1 MVRIGNSSMRW
12 IVGAVLLTLGI
23 FALPTRAYGEIV
35 GIEFLEWKQEM
46 TGTLQIEGG
55 GLPGTVANLQ
65 STLGLPEGDY
75 LTQERLSLH
84 WLKNNYLIGTHLDSK
99 RSASSTLTSPLV
111 FGGVV
116 FAPGESIKSRLELR
130 QDSLLYLYT
139 FINIPMFRLG
149 IPFGAEK
156 LNFSTSVESS
166 TTGLEGEGN
175 ETGTFPV
182 VGLALSIQP
191 APIIH
196 ISAEGEG
203 MKYQTSGNEFR
214 FYDLRGQVEI
224 HFAPFI
230 GMNFGYRK
238 CVTDADLENFGVA
251 DLTMK
256 GPYATLNFRF

>member
-1 MVRIGNSSMRW
+1 MVRIGECSVRCV
-12 IVGAVLLTLGI
+12 VGLALLVLGLL
-23 FALPTRAYGEIV
+23 ALPSRAYGEIV

-55 GLPGTVANLQ
+55 GLPGTEANLQ

-75 LTQERLSLH
+75 LTQERLWLH

-99 RSASSTLTSPLV
+99 RSATQTLTSPLV

-116 FAPGESIKSRLELR
+116 FAPGETVKSRLELR

-149 IPFGAEK
+149 IPFGAER
-156 LNFSTSVESS
+156 LNFSTSVES
-166 TTGLEGEGN
+166 TVTGMEGEGN

-191 APIIH
+191 IPIVH

-238 CVTDADLENFGVA
+238 CVTDADLEGFGVA

-256 GPYATLNFRF
+256 GPYATLNFSF

>member
-1 MVRIGNSSMRW
+1 MVRIGEGWLRW
-12 IVGAVLLTLGI
+12 VVGVVLMVFGV
-23 FALPTRAYGEIV
+23 FALPSRAYGEIV
-35 GIEFLEWKQEM
+35 GVEFLEWKQEM

-55 GLPGTVANLQ
+55 GLPGTQADLQ
-65 STLGLPEGDY
+65 SIGLPEGDY
-75 LTQERLSLH
+75 LTQERLWLH
-84 WLKNNYLIGTHLDSK
+84 WLKSNYLIGTHLDTK
-99 RSASSTLTSPLV
+99 RSGTQTLSSPLV

-116 FAPGESIKSRLELR
+116 FAPGETVNSRLELR

-139 FINIPMFRLG
+139 FLNIPMFRLG
-149 IPFGAEK
+149 IPFGAER
-156 LNFSTSVESS
+156 LNFSTSVQS
-166 TTGLEGEGN
+166 TTTGIEGEGD
-175 ETGTFPV
+175 EGGTFPV
-182 VGLALSIQP
+182 IGLALSFQP

-238 CVTDADLENFGVA
+238 CVTDADLQNFGVA

>member
-1 MVRIGNSSMRW
+1 MGFFLLAL
-12 IVGAVLLTLGI
+12 GVL
-23 FALPTRAYGEIV
+23 ALPSRAYGEIV
-35 GIEFLEWKQEM
+35 GIEFLEWKQDM
-46 TGTLQIEGG
+46 TGELQIEGG
-55 GLPGTVANLQ
+55 GLPGTEVNL
-65 STLGLPEGDY
+65 STLGLAEGDY
-75 LTQERLSLH
+75 LTQERLWLH
-84 WLKNNYLIGTHLDSK
+84 WLKNNYLIATHLDTK
-99 RSASSTLTSPLV
+99 RSASETLTEALV

-116 FAPGESIKSRLELR
+116 FAPGESVKSRLELR

-156 LNFSTSVESS
+156 LNFSTSVEST
-166 TTGLEGEGN
+166 TTGMEGEGN

-182 VGLALSIQP
+182 VGLALSFQP
-191 APIIH
+191 LPILH

-203 MKYQTSGNEFR
+203 MNYKASGNQFR
-214 FYDLRGQVEI
+214 FYDLRGQVEL

-238 CVTDADLENFGVA
+238 CVTDADMEGFGVA

-256 GPYATLNFRF
+256 GPYATLNFSF

>member
-1 MVRIGNSSMRW
+1 MVRIGEGSLRW
-12 IVGAVLLTLGI
+12 IVGVVLLVLGI
-23 FALPTRAYGEIV
+23 CALPSRAYGEIV
-35 GIEFLEWKQEM
+35 GIEFLEWKQDM

-55 GLPGTVANLQ
+55 GLPGTEADLQ

-75 LTQERLSLH
+75 LTQERLWLH

-99 RSASSTLTSPLV
+99 RSATETLTSPLV

-116 FAPGESIKSRLELR
+116 FAPGETVKSRLELR

-149 IPFGAEK
+149 IPFGAER
-156 LNFSTSVESS
+156 LNFSTSVEST
-166 TTGLEGEGN
+166 TTGMEGEGS
-175 ETGTFPV
+175 EGGTFPV
-182 VGLALSIQP
+182 VGLAFSFQP
-191 APIIH
+191 LPILH

-238 CVTDADLENFGVA
+238 CVTDADLEGFGVA

-256 GPYATLNFRF
+256 GPYATLNFSF